1 MRVAVV
7 GTGYVGLVTG
17 TCFAEMGNTVWCV
30 DVDEKKIDKLKNG
43 IIPIYEPG
51 LSEMVERN
59 YKAGSLN
66 FTTDIA
72 EALETSEIA
81 FIAVGT
87 PMGEDGSADLQYVL
101 SVAKSIGTHMKRHMY
116 VVDKSTVPVGTAS
129 RVRTT
134 IQEEL
139 DNRGSTLTF
148 DVISNPEFLKEG
160 SAIADCMKPDRV
172 VIGVDSERAEAA
184 MRELYKPYF
193 MNNDNLIFM
202 DIPSSEMTKYAANS
216 MLATKIS
223 FMNEISNICER
234 VGADVNKVR
243 RGIGSDKRIGFSFIY
258 PGCGYGG
265 SCFPKDVQAL
275 IKTSESY
282 GYSASLLQSVENVN
296 HAQKEVLVRKV
307 KERFGDDLSGKVFAT
322 WGLAFKPDTD
332 DMRESPAI
340 TIIKSLTGAGAKVRA
355 YDPKAVREAK
365 ECYLKGNESVEYCE
379 SKYEALKE
387 ADALILI
394 TEWKEFRSPD
404 FYEIHRLLKTP
415 VIFDGRNQYDAK
427 RVSEYGIEYHQIGVR
442 ANTTSD
448 MNGSTNNSVDDR
460 GSKGTEGVDGETAKI
475 NTAEV
480 KA

>member
-1 MRVAVV
+1 M
-7 GTGYVGLVTG
+7 
-17 TCFAEMGNTVWCV
+17 
-30 DVDEKKIDKLKNG
+30 
-43 IIPIYEPG
+43 IPIYEPG
-51 LSEMVERN
+51 LSEMVQRN
-59 YKAGSLN
+59 HDAGVLN
-66 FTTDIA
+66 FTTDIRD
-72 EALETSEIA
+72 ALEESEIA

-101 SVAKSIGTHMKRHMY
+101 SVAKSIGANMKRHMY
-116 VVDKSTVPVGTAS
+116 VVDKSTVPVGTAKK
-129 RVRTT
+129 VRDA
-134 IQEEL
+134 IQAEL
-139 DNRGSTLTF
+139 DKRSSGLTF

-202 DIPSSEMTKYAANS
+202 DIPSAEMTKYAANS

-243 RGIGSDKRIGFSFIY
+243 RGIGSDRRIGFSFIY

-275 IKTSESY
+275 IRTAGQY
-282 GYSASLLQSVENVN
+282 GYESKLLQSVEDVN
-296 HAQKEVLVRKV
+296 HAQKEVLVHKV
-307 KERFGDDLSGKVFAT
+307 KDKFGEDLTGKTLAV

-340 TIIKSLTGAGAKVRA
+340 TIINSLTDAGAKVVA
-355 YDPKAVREAK
+355 YDPKAEREAR
-365 ECYLKGNESVEYCE
+365 ECYLKGNEKVSYVK
-379 SKYEALKE
+379 SKYEALSG

-404 FYEIHRLLKTP
+404 FYEIKRLLNNP
-415 VIFDGRNQYDAK
+415 IIFDGRNQYDAK
-427 RVSEYGIEYHQIGVR
+427 RVSEYGIEYYQIGVR
-442 ANTTSD
+442 P
-448 MNGSTNNSVDDR
+448 MR
-460 GSKGTEGVDGETAKI
+460 
-475 NTAEV
+475 TAEV
-480 KA
+480 TT

>member
-30 DVDEKKIDKLKNG
+30 DVNEKKISDLKNG

-51 LSEMVERN
+51 LTEMVERN
-59 YKAGSLN
+59 HASKSLN

-72 EALETSEIA
+72 EALKVSDIV

-101 SVAKSIGTHMKRHMY
+101 SVAKNIGANMDHHMY
-116 VVDKSTVPVGTAS
+116 VIDKSTVPVGTAKK
-129 RVRTT
+129 VRAT
-134 IQEEL
+134 IQAEL
-139 DNRGSTLTF
+139 DARQSDLTF

-160 SAIADCMKPDRV
+160 SAIADCMKSDRIV
-172 VIGVDSERAEAA
+172 LGVDNERAEAA
-184 MRELYKPYF
+184 MRELYKPYM
-193 MNNDNLIFM
+193 MNSEKLIIM
-202 DIPSSEMTKYAANS
+202 DILSAEMTKYAANA

-223 FMNEISNICER
+223 FMNEMSNICER
-234 VGADVNKVR
+234 VGADINKVR

-275 IKTSESY
+275 IKTAEKY
-282 GYSASLLQSVENVN
+282 GYESKILQSVEDVN
-296 HAQKEVLVRKV
+296 YEQKRLIVNKV
-307 KERFGDDLSGKVFAT
+307 KAKFGEDLKGKTFAV

-340 TIIKSLTGAGAKVRA
+340 TIINELTAAGAKIVA
-355 YDPKAVREAK
+355 YDPKAEREAR
-365 ECYLKGNESVEYCE
+365 ECYLKGNESVTYAK
-379 SKYEALKE
+379 SKYEALPE

-404 FYEIHRLLKTP
+404 FFEIKRLLKNP
-415 VIFDGRNQYDAK
+415 IIFDGRNQYDMK
-427 RVSEYGIEYHQIGVR
+427 RVNEYGIAYYQIGVR
-442 ANTTSD
+442 
-448 MNGSTNNSVDDR
+448 
-460 GSKGTEGVDGETAKI
+460 GE
-475 NTAEV
+475 E
-480 KA
+480 